1 MPEILTEI
9 EARVVGALIEKQ
21 LTTPE
26 YYPLT
31 LNALVAAC
39 NQKTNREPVV
49 FYTEQIVQKSL
60 DDLREKNVAYVFYGS
75 TSRVPKYKHILDKYC
90 ELDAPETAVV
100 CVLLLRGA
108 QTLGELRERT
118 GRLYEF
124 SGLGEVQETL
134 DNIWRGATNRLLRNS
149 NVSPDKKKFVTRIF
163 CRAKSFKLNSRKNS
177 SPLDKRKM
185 NEQRNSKKIWK
196 ICVANLTCFDSR
208 LKNLR
213 NNLNKCVFGKFYRRG
228 SIRLNFEPVPI
239 SDSTSTRPL
248 CCSAISFTRESPSPV
263 DSSSLS
269 CPSRETR

>member
-31 LNALVAAC
+31 LNALIAAC

-49 FYTEQIVQKSL
+49 SFTEQTVQKSL
-60 DDLREKNVAYVFYGS
+60 DDLREKNIVYVFYGS
-75 TSRVPKYKHILDKYC
+75 TSRVPKYKHILDKVC
-90 ELDAPETAVV
+90 ELEPPETAVV

-134 DNIWRGATNRLLRNS
+134 DNLARREEPLVTKLERQPGQKEVRYAHLLS
-149 NVSPDKKKFVTRIF
+149 GEVVQVQTQEK
-163 CRAKSFKLNSRKNS
+163 
-177 SPLDKRKM
+177 
-185 NEQRNSKKIWK
+185 
-196 ICVANLTCFDSR
+196 
-208 LKNLR
+208 
-213 NNLNKCVFGKFYRRG
+213 
-228 SIRLNFEPVPI
+228 PI
-239 SDSTSTRPL
+239 SARQTENERVAKLEEDLQILRSEFDLFRQ
-248 CCSAISFTRESPSPV
+248 SFEEFKKQF
-263 DSSSLS
+263 D
-269 CPSRETR
+269 